1 MKNLCE
7 MTMKELNTL
16 RTNLDFEIEC
26 RIKDAEK
33 LYRTAYKAI
42 TELAD
47 MFPEMEITADDGWH
61 CAMTLEELASAM
73 IGTPDFEAETEA
85 EDEET

>member
-16 RTNLDFEIEC
+16 KVNLAFEIEC
-26 RIKDAEK
+26 RIKDAK
-33 LYRTAYKAI
+33 QMYRTAYEAI
-42 TELAD
+42 AELAE

-61 CAMTLEELASAM
+61 DAMTLEELAGVLIEM
-73 IGTPDFEAETEA
+73 PDFEAEA
-85 EDEET
+85 KGEET